1 MTRAKARRAAARE
14 SILEQAAR
22 SLSIVNTKFVPRPV
36 RDEAEEIAAELISA
50 ANATR

>member
-1 MTRAKARRAAARE
+1 MTRASTRRAAARA

-22 SLSIVNTKFVPRPV
+22 TLSIVNAKRVPRAV
-36 RDEAEEIAAELISA
+36 RDEAEEIAASLITA